1 MRIILTILALLT
13 IVQLSAQ
20 EQNYWVLLSDKSST
34 PYSIDSPAEFL
45 SQRAIDRR
53 EMQGIGVDQRD
64 LPADPS
70 YIDQISDIEGVTLRY
85 SSRWFNAIALR
96 CEPSVLPEIEALPFV
111 GLVKNAIKLKGET
124 LPIDAQTIDRP
135 SAVIDSRLPI
145 NYGLSENQVKDLNG
159 HILHDLG
166 YEGEGMVIAI
176 LDAGFDNVDSMETL
190 AHVRDTDRILSTR
203 DFVDGGVEVY
213 EEHSHGRFV
222 LSCIAG
228 IKDGEAYGT
237 ATQASF
243 HLLRTE
249 DVGSESTVE
258 EFNWIAAAEYADS
271 VGADVLN
278 TSLGYTNYDDE
289 EDSYTYEDMDGN
301 TAWITQGADVAASR
315 GMLVVNSAGNSGT
328 QDFHFIGAPADADSV
343 LAIGSIDADSL
354 HTSFSSFGPSFDG
367 RVKPNVCAQGR
378 LAAGIDGDDEV
389 VLINGTSFSSP
400 ILAGLATCLWQAAP
414 EATNMQVFEAIEMS
428 AHLYS
433 NPNDSLGYGIP
444 NFGAA
449 LEILE
454 EFTSGLSEPDANAF
468 VLYPNPSA
476 GNIELR
482 FSSSF
487 NLSQL
492 TIDVYDIQGR
502 AVLNEV
508 EAISTQRIRM
518 NTSNL
523 STGVYVI
530 RVNDGERTSEQ
541 VFVRE

>member
-1 MRIILTILALLT
+1 MRTILILLT
-13 IVQLSAQ
+13 LLSMLQISAQ
-20 EQNYWVLLSDKSST
+20 EQNYWVLLSDKSAT
-34 PYSIDSPAEFL
+34 PYSIDNPAEFL

-53 EMQGIGVDQRD
+53 DNQEIAIDQRD
-64 LPADPS
+64 LPVDPA
-70 YIDQISDIEGVTLRY
+70 YINQVSDIEGVTIRY

-96 CEPSVLPEIEALPFV
+96 CEPSVLSEIQALPFV
-111 GLVKNAIKLKGET
+111 GLIKSAIRLKGET
-124 LPIDAQTIDRP
+124 LPIGAQPVDRP
-135 SAVIDSRLPI
+135 NAVIDTRLPI

-159 HILHDLG
+159 HVLHDLG

-176 LDAGFDNVDSMETL
+176 LDSGFDNVDSMETL

-203 DFVDGGVEVY
+203 DFVEGDLEVY
-213 EEHSHGRFV
+213 DEHSHGRYV

-228 IKDGEAYGT
+228 IKEGEAYGT

-278 TSLGYTNYDDE
+278 TSLGYTNFDDE
-289 EDSYTYEDMDGN
+289 EDSYFYEDMDGN

-315 GMLVVNSAGNSGT
+315 GMLVVNSAGNSAT

-378 LAAGIDGDDEV
+378 LAAGINRDDEV

-400 ILAGLATCLWQAAP
+400 ILAGLATCLWQASP

-433 NPNDSLGYGIP
+433 SPNDSLGYGIP

-454 EFTSGLSEPDANAF
+454 EFTSGIKESDENAF
-468 VLYPNPSA
+468 VLYPNPSS

-482 FSSSF
+482 FSSTF
-487 NLSQL
+487 NLTRLS
-492 TIDVYDIQGR
+492 IAVYDIQGR

-508 EAISTQRIRM
+508 ESISAQRVRIL
-518 NTSNL
+518 TTKL
-523 STGVYVI
+523 SSGVYVV

-541 VFVRE
+541 IFVRE